1 MPQITLEYTSNVQNA
16 SDWRYLV
23 EQVHKIISTVV
34 GTDID
39 NCKSRLLEQ
48 ARYFIGD
55 GSEKMAFVHLDV
67 AILEGRSEVLKQEL
81 GNMLL
86 NLLQTTLLPEN
97 TQHELQLTVE
107 IRDIIRRDYFKYPKV
122 K

>member
-16 SDWRYLV
+16 SDWDILV
-23 EQVHKIISTVV
+23 EQVHKIISKIV

-48 ARYFIGD
+48 TRYFIGD
-55 GSEKMAFVHLDV
+55 GSGKMAFVHLHV

-97 TQHELQLTVE
+97 SQHKLQITVE